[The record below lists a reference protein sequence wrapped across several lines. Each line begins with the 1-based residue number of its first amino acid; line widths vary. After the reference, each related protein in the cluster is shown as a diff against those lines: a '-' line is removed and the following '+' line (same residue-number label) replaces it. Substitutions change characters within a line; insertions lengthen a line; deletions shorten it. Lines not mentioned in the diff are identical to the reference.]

1 MRTTPSFH
9 AASFATS
16 ERDCT
21 VCVRFWHTGAVRL
34 DIESL
39 RMFQAVVS
47 TGSFTEAAAQLSLTQ
62 SAVSWKMKRLEE
74 RLGAPLISREGR
86 QIHLTE
92 FGDELLEHAER
103 IVSAHDEA
111 VDSLYKSQL
120 EGTVKL
126 GTNDEIEAVAM
137 AQVAASFR
145 RRHPMVRL
153 HHRVGLSAPISQQLK
168 SGELDVALIRIFEPE
183 PGDVV
188 LWSDRLQWVCSPS
201 YIDHVGDH
209 VPLITFGSNC
219 IIRPVMVDA
228 LNDAGIDHFSAFEA
242 ENSVA
247 IWSAVE
253 ANLGVAVMNERNG
266 LQDHRVWTREG
277 FDSSLPDVHLVIR
290 TNKRS
295 RSEAVAALVDEFVRA
310 LGTPS

>member
-1 MRTTPSFH
+1 MKCLPDRW
-9 AASFATS
+9 
-16 ERDCT
+16 
-21 VCVRFWHTGAVRL
+21 FWHTVSVRL

-47 TGSFTEAAAQLSLTQ
+47 TGSFTEAAAQLNLTQ

-92 FGDELLEHAER
+92 FGDELLQHAER
-103 IVSAHDEA
+103 IVGAHDEA

-126 GTNDEIEAVAM
+126 GTNDEIEAIAM

-153 HHRVGLSAPISQQLK
+153 HHRVGLSAPISHQLK
-168 SGELDVALIRIFEPE
+168 SGELDVAIIQTFEPE

-201 YIDHVGDH
+201 YADHEGEH
-209 VPLITFGSNC
+209 VPLITFGPNC
-219 IIRPVMVDA
+219 IVRPVMLDA
-228 LNDAGIDHFSAFEA
+228 LNQAGIDHFSSFEA

-247 IWSAVE
+247 VWSAIA
-253 ANLGVAVMNERNG
+253 ANLGVGVMNERNCLQEHRIWSRDG
-266 LQDHRVWTREG
+266 LDPT
-277 FDSSLPDVHLVIR
+277 LPEVHFVVR
-290 TNKRS
+290 TNTRS
-295 RSEAVAALVDEFVRA
+295 RSAAVAALVDEFVEA
-310 LGTPS
+310 LGIPG

>member
-1 MRTTPSFH
+1 MS
-9 AASFATS
+9 
-16 ERDCT
+16 
-21 VCVRFWHTGAVRL
+21 VRL

-47 TGSFTEAAAQLSLTQ
+47 TGSFTEAAAQLNLTQ

-92 FGDELLEHAER
+92 FGDELLQHAER
-103 IVSAHDEA
+103 IVGAHDEA

-126 GTNDEIEAVAM
+126 GTNDEIEAIAM

-168 SGELDVALIRIFEPE
+168 SGELDVAIIQTFEPE
-183 PGDVV
+183 SGDVV

-201 YIDHVGDH
+201 YADHEGEH
-209 VPLITFGSNC
+209 VPLITFGPNC
-219 IIRPVMVDA
+219 IVRPVMLDN
-228 LNDAGIDHFSAFEA
+228 LTQAGVDHFSSFEA

-247 IWSAVE
+247 VWSAIA
-253 ANLGVAVMNERNG
+253 ANLGVGVMNERNC
-266 LQDHRVWTREG
+266 LQEHRIWSREG
-277 FDSSLPDVHLVIR
+277 LDPTLPEVHFVVR
-290 TNKRS
+290 TNTRS
-295 RSEAVAALVDEFVRA
+295 RSAAVAALVDEFVEA
-310 LGTPS
+310 LGIPG